1 MAGEWPVYY
10 PAPMTKRQLLVS
22 LAVALVC
29 SGILVV
35 FTDLEGSL
43 RGWLVCGQLGPLRH
57 GRCR

>member
-1 MAGEWPVYY
+1 MS
-10 PAPMTKRQLLVS
+10 KRHMLVS

-43 RGWLVCGQLGPLRH
+43 RGLFRCGHLSPAKH
-57 GRCR
+57 DRCR

>member
-1 MAGEWPVYY
+1 
-10 PAPMTKRQLLVS
+10 MTKRHLLVS
-22 LAVALVC
+22 LAVALLC

-43 RGWLVCGQLGPLRH
+43 RGLFLCGQLGPLRH

>member
-1 MAGEWPVYY
+1 
-10 PAPMTKRQLLVS
+10 MTKRHLLVS
-22 LAVALVC
+22 LAVAVLC

-43 RGWLVCGQLGPLRH
+43 RRWFLCGHFGPAKH